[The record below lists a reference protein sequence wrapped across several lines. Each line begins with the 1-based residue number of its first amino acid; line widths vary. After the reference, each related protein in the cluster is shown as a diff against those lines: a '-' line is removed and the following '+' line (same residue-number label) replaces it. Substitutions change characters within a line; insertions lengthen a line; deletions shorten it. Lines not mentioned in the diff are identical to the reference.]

1 MSSLSSRRL
10 VVAAL
15 LCLVDST
22 AGAAEATLLKAKR
35 WLDVSSGHY
44 VSPAAIRIEE
54 GKITALGADASARD
68 ARVVDLG
75 DVTLLPG
82 LIDLHTHLTYDHDE
96 FSGENRY
103 KPRFFRDR
111 QHAAFAPA
119 GRALIGARNAGKTL
133 RAGFTTVRD
142 LGACC
147 YADVTLARAIEAG
160 VTEGP
165 TVIPS
170 GHVVTTTGGDCDQTL
185 AEPTVR
191 DPGPMHGIA
200 DGIDAIRLAVRKQV
214 LYGAGTIKTCAGGRT
229 PGFDEPELR
238 AMVEEAHRRRVKL
251 AAHSHDLESS
261 LWAVRAGADSIEHGT
276 NLSDETIAL
285 MVERGTL
292 LVPTI
297 SLTNPAHLDSYP
309 EAAREFLEQMNH
321 DARGS
326 TERAIR
332 AGVAIGFG
340 SDTGELEHG
349 HNAEEFVALV
359 ERGLAPIEAIR
370 AATERAA
377 GFLELPDRGRIAVG
391 LRADLVGVTGDPLA
405 EVQVL
410 ESVSFVMRAGEIV
423 SDHTR

>member
-1 MSSLSSRRL
+1 MSSFSSSGL
-10 VVAAL
+10 AVAAL
-15 LCLVDST
+15 LCFVDST
-22 AGAAEATLLKAKR
+22 AGAEEAIVLKAKR
-35 WLDVSSGHY
+35 WLDVSAGHY
-44 VSPAAIRIEE
+44 VSPAAIRIED
-54 GKITALGADASARD
+54 GKITALGDDATTQE

-75 DVTLLPG
+75 DITLLPG

-96 FSGENRY
+96 FSDQNRY

-147 YADVTLARAIEAG
+147 FADVTLARAIEAG

-170 GHVVTTTGGDCDQTL
+170 AHVITTTGGACDQTI

-200 DGIDAIRLAVRKQV
+200 DGIDAIRLAVREQV
-214 LYGAGTIKTCAGGRT
+214 LYGAGTIKTCAGGEA
-229 PGFDEPELR
+229 PVFDEPELQ
-238 AMVEEAHRRRVKL
+238 AMAAEAHRRGVKL

-276 NLSDETIAL
+276 NLSDETISL
-285 MVERGTL
+285 MIERGTL

-297 SLTNPAHLDSYP
+297 SLTNPDYLDRYP
-309 EAAREFLEQMNH
+309 EAARKFLEQMNR
-321 DARGS
+321 DARDS
-326 TERAIR
+326 TKRAIQ

-340 SDTGELEHG
+340 SDTGELAHG
-349 HNAEEFVALV
+349 DNAQEFAALV
-359 ERGLAPIEAIR
+359 EHGLAPIEAVR
-370 AATERAA
+370 AATTRAA
-377 GFLELPDRGRIAVG
+377 EFLELSDRGRIAVG
-391 LRADLVGVTGDPLA
+391 LRADLIGVAGDPLA
-405 EVQVL
+405 EVQAL
-410 ESVSFVMRAGEIV
+410 EDVSFVMRAGKII
-423 SDHTR
+423 SDR